1 MGHNLMLVGGGK
13 IPWSLT
19 ANFQLDELGLR
30 WIGRQLA
37 LVEALIILPDVLY
50 A

>member
-1 MGHNLMLVGGGK
+1 MGHNLMLVAV

-37 LVEALIILPDVLY
+37 LVEALIVLPDVLY